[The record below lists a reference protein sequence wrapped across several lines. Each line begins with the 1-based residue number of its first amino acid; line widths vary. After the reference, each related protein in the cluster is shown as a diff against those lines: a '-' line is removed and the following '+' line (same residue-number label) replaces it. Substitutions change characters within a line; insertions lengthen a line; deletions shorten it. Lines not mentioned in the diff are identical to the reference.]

1 MYHLVLNQPLKH
13 GHAQIVLSVKLM
25 HRGARPEL
33 FVISDQNHM
42 LCLGGEGCHD
52 VSFKDLGCLLD
63 DHYRE
68 DHFRQ
73 HFRILSSPGG
83 CHGYDVLSCKE
94 RSGDRGFI
102 LQLYPMLFLV
112 LLNAF
117 VKEVYPIVVQRGH
130 HVIIQLP
137 SLFQTQISLIKD
149 VYVIL
154 KDVQQLQKL
163 RLIDFVLASHR
174 NALVDA
180 LGSMEPIVDQFSIEY
195 VGENI

>member
-1 MYHLVLNQPLKH
+1 
-13 GHAQIVLSVKLM
+13 
-25 HRGARPEL
+25 
-33 FVISDQNHM
+33 
-42 LCLGGEGCHD
+42 
-52 VSFKDLGCLLD
+52 
-63 DHYRE
+63 
-68 DHFRQ
+68 
-73 HFRILSSPGG
+73 
-83 CHGYDVLSCKE
+83 VLSCKE